1 MIGSS
6 NRLKR
11 VESYDKY
18 DCKLYFVNIVMQAL
32 FCSIKATSSPYPPVP
47 KQHIP
52 RKYIGS
58 VDQHNAGE
66 AQPTPKEKKKRSFYS
81 SVLHHK
87 RRINCWGSPAPAANL
102 YNLIG
107 MNFS

>member
-6 NRLKR
+6 NGLKP

-18 DCKLYFVNIVMQAL
+18 DCNLYFVNIVMQAL
-32 FCSIKATSSPYPPVP
+32 FGSIKATSSPYPPVP

-66 AQPTPKEKKKRSFYS
+66 ARLTPKEKKKSFYS
-81 SVLHHK
+81 SVVLHK